1 MEHRILHSNTI
12 WSADQPRLTSLRD
25 LRLLPSETGL
35 VLQAAGG
42 PLPGFQITAWSLDSG
57 LSLHDSLL
65 LPGTGRAGTEPVIET
80 VATPGGAWMPV
91 FLGDGTGGGVALRQ
105 DETGGFDDPLALDGV
120 ATEDAL
126 HRLVTVAEG
135 EAVFAAGLIAGQPS
149 PALWRVAEDGRL
161 TPLGPGST
169 APDLTGPTGLTDLI
183 ALGPHLVAGGTG
195 EVPLALYR
203 VGAEGDLRLE
213 ARLAAADNPGL
224 AGSMELAAAQP
235 GGAAHVVAGAAQS
248 GTLSV
253 WRIAEDGT
261 LQLTD
266 HLIDSRDSRFQGV
279 SQLEAVTRD
288 GQGWVAAGG
297 ADSGVSL
304 FRLLPSGRLVQ
315 VAQLADG
322 LDWSLDGLA
331 ALDLAADDAGLL
343 HLATAG
349 LRDGGLSHFTY
360 LPRALVEGSAGND
373 RLTGSAGGDLLQ
385 DGAGADTLT
394 GGAGADIF
402 VFARDGQTDTVTDFD
417 PSEDR
422 LDLSGWAFF
431 RGPAQLLIETR
442 EDGAGIAFEGPG
454 GTERLILRAASGAPL
469 DADALRA
476 ALLPGPDRLMPATLD
491 AVLADLPVDQRLDG
505 TPRPDRITGDAAN
518 DTIQGLAGSDHLEGG
533 DGADSLVG
541 GIGFDT
547 LAGGA
552 GGDTLRGLGGRD
564 SLPGGAGDDLIHG
577 NNGNDTLLGGTGH
590 DTLSGGVGADLLRGE
605 DDNDRLAGSAGPD
618 RLEGGA
624 GADILQGNAGPD
636 SLTGGAGGDRL
647 KGGINND
654 SLEGGDGDDTLLG
667 SNGQDNLYGGGG
679 ADLLQGNAGPDALF
693 GGAGDDRLEGG
704 INRDRLEGGPRH
716 DRLMGDDGFDTLN
729 GGAGDDTLF
738 GNAGQ
743 DRLEGGGGSDLLDG
757 GIGADT
763 FVFRGGDVRI
773 ARFQKKV
780 DTILFDPAFL
790 DQDAGGPE
798 DLLSRAET
806 VGEDLIFDF
815 GADGR
820 LTILGLSEAAQIED
834 AIGLL

>member
-1 MEHRILHSNTI
+1 MEQRILHSDTI
-12 WSADQPRLTSLRD
+12 WTADQPLLTTLRHVSF
-25 LRLLPSETGL
+25 LPSEAGL

-57 LSLHDSLL
+57 FSLRDSLL
-65 LPGTGRAGTEPVIET
+65 LPGTGQAGTEPVIET
-80 VATPGGAWMPV
+80 LATADGAWRPV
-91 FLGDGTGGGVALRQ
+91 FLGDGTGGAVGILQ
-105 DETGGFDDPLALDGV
+105 DGTGRFDGSLAIEGADAAG
-120 ATEDAL
+120 AL
-126 HRLVTVAEG
+126 HRLVSVTVG
-135 EAVFAAGLIAGQPS
+135 EAVFAAGLTTEQPS
-149 PALWRVAEDGRL
+149 LTLWQVAEEGRV
-161 TPLGPGST
+161 TPLGPGIT
-169 APDLTGPTGLTDLI
+169 APGLTDLT
-183 ALGPHLVAGGTG
+183 ALGPHLVVAGTG
-195 EVPLALYR
+195 EEPLSLYR
-203 VGAEGDLRLE
+203 VGAAGDLHLE
-213 ARLAAADNPGL
+213 TRLAAAENPGL
-224 AGSMELAAAQP
+224 AGSMVLASGRP
-235 GGAAHVVAGAAQS
+235 GGIAHVVAGAAQS

-253 WRIAEDGT
+253 WRIAENGT

-279 SQLEAVTRD
+279 SQLEAVTHD
-288 GQGWVAAGG
+288 GQTWVAAGG

-304 FRLLPSGRLVQ
+304 FRLLASGRLVQ

-360 LPRALVEGSAGND
+360 LPRTLLDGTAGND
-373 RLTGSAGGDLLQ
+373 RLTGTAQADLLQ

-402 VFARDGQTDTVTDFD
+402 VFASDGQTDTVTDFD

-442 EDGAGIAFEGPG
+442 EDGAEITFDGSA
-454 GTERLILRAASGAPL
+454 GTERLILRSASGAPL
-469 DADALRA
+469 DPDALRA
-476 ALLPGPDRLMPATLD
+476 ALLPGPDRIMPATLD
-491 AVLADLPVDQRLDG
+491 AILADLPVDQQQGG
-505 TPRPDRITGDAAN
+505 TPGADRITGDAAN
-518 DTIQGLAGSDHLEGG
+518 DTILGLAGSDRLEGG
-533 DGADSLVG
+533 AGEDSLVG

-547 LAGGA
+547 LLGGA
-552 GGDTLRGLGGRD
+552 GDDTLRGLDGWD
-564 SLPGGAGDDLIHG
+564 SLLGGAGDDLLHG
-577 NNGNDTLLGGTGH
+577 NNGNDTLSGGAGH
-590 DTLSGGVGADLLRGE
+590 DTLSGGFGADLLQGE
-605 DDNDRLAGSAGPD
+605 DGNDSLAGGSGPD

-636 SLTGGAGGDRL
+636 SLTGDAGDDRL
-647 KGGINND
+647 EGGINND
-654 SLEGGDGDDTLLG
+654 HLEGGDGDDTLSG
-667 SNGQDNLYGGGG
+667 SNGRDSLFGGAG
-679 ADLLQGNAGPDALF
+679 ADLLQGNAGPDLLI

-704 INRDRLEGGPRH
+704 INRDRLEGGPGN
-716 DRLMGDDGFDTLN
+716 DLLMGDDGFDTLE

-738 GNAGQ
+738 GNAGN
-743 DRLEGGGGSDLLDG
+743 DWLEGGGGSDLLDG
-757 GIGADT
+757 GLGADT

-773 ARFQKKV
+773 ARFQKTV
-780 DTILFDPAFL
+780 DTILFDPAL
-790 DQDAGGPE
+790 LNQGAGGLE

-806 VGEDLIFDF
+806 TGEDLLLDF

-820 LTILGLSEAAQIED
+820 LTILGLSEGAQIED

>member
-1 MEHRILHSNTI
+1 MEHRILHSDTV
-12 WSADQPRLTSLRD
+12 WAADQPLLTALRD
-25 LRLLPSETGL
+25 LRFLPSETGL

-65 LPGTGRAGTEPVIET
+65 LSGPGRAGTEPVIEIL
-80 VATPGGAWMPV
+80 ATGDDAWMPV
-91 FLGDGTGGGVALRQ
+91 FLGDGTGVPVVLRQ
-105 DETGGFDDPLALDGV
+105 DATGGFDTPLALDGV
-120 ATEDAL
+120 ATEGAM
-126 HRLVTVAEG
+126 HSLVTVTQG
-135 EAVFAAGLIAGQPS
+135 EAVFAAGLAAEQPS
-149 PALWRVAEDGRL
+149 PVLWQVAADGRL
-161 TPLGPGST
+161 VALESGAAAPGP
-169 APDLTGPTGLTDLI
+169 PGLTDLA
-183 ALGPHLVAGGTG
+183 ALGPHLVAAGTG
-195 EVPLALYR
+195 EAPLALYR
-203 VGAEGDLRLE
+203 VGAEGDLHLE
-213 ARLAAADNPGL
+213 TRLAAAENPGL
-224 AGSMELAAAQP
+224 AGHMVLATGQP
-235 GGAAHVVAGAAQS
+235 GGIAHVIAGAAQS

-253 WRIAEDGT
+253 WRIGEDGT

-266 HLIDSRDSRFQGV
+266 HLLDSRDSRFQGV

-288 GQGWVAAGG
+288 GQTWVAAGG

-349 LRDGGLSHFTY
+349 LRDGGLSHFSY
-360 LPRALVEGSAGND
+360 LPRPLLDGTAGND
-373 RLTGSAGGDLLQ
+373 RLTGSAQADLLQ

-402 VFARDGQTDTVTDFD
+402 IFASDGQTDTVTDFD

-422 LDLSGWAFF
+422 LDLSGWAFS

-442 EDGAGIAFEGPG
+442 EDGAEIIFGGPG
-454 GTERLILRAASGAPL
+454 DAERLILRSASGAPL
-469 DADALRA
+469 DPDALRA

-491 AVLADLPVDQRLDG
+491 AILADLPVDQQLDG
-505 TPRPDRITGDAAN
+505 TPGPDRITGDAAN
-518 DTIQGLAGSDHLEGG
+518 DTILGLAGSDHLEGG

-547 LAGGA
+547 LAGG
-552 GGDTLRGLGGRD
+552 GGDDALRGLDGWD
-564 SLPGGAGDDLIHG
+564 SLLGGAGDDLILG
-577 NNGNDTLLGGTGH
+577 NNGNDTLLGGAGG

-605 DDNDRLAGSAGPD
+605 DGNDSLEGGAGPD
-618 RLEGGA
+618 RLEGGDGADLLQGNAGPDSLAGGAGDDRLEGGINNDSLAGGDGDDRLSGSNGHDSLFGGA

-636 SLTGGAGGDRL
+636 Q
-647 KGGINND
+647 I
-654 SLEGGDGDDTLLG
+654 
-667 SNGQDNLYGGGG
+667 
-679 ADLLQGNAGPDALF
+679 F

-704 INRDRLEGGPRH
+704 INRDRLDGGAGN
-716 DRLMGDDGFDTLN
+716 DLLMGDDGFDTLI

-738 GNAGQ
+738 GNAGN
-743 DRLEGGGGSDLLDG
+743 DWLEGGGGSDLLDG
-757 GIGADT
+757 GLGADT

-773 ARFQKKV
+773 ARFQTAV
-780 DTILFDPAFL
+780 DTILLDPALL
-790 DQDAGGPE
+790 DQEAGGLE
-798 DLLSRAET
+798 ALLSRSDPA
-806 VGEDLIFDF
+806 GEDVILDF
-815 GADGR
+815 GPDGR
-820 LTILGLSEAAQIED
+820 LTLLGLGEVAPLGD